1 MEFASLD
8 KSPLLA
14 AKAEIEALKKSLRSV
29 PLVRRPSGRDTEYF
43 EGVVPTIT
51 ATVAKQVRRS
61 GRDAEFDEETAPV
74 FARRPSG
81 RDAEYD
87 GVAATIHPA
96 VASKA
101 RPSGRDAEFDEEPTT
116 TGTPKKSSAA
126 KSPAATPPK
135 TWAANTGVKQL
146 PKQEK
151 KESGCVIF

>member
-1 MEFASLD
+1 M
-8 KSPLLA
+8 
-14 AKAEIEALKKSLRSV
+14 
-29 PLVRRPSGRDTEYF
+29 
-43 EGVVPTIT
+43 
-51 ATVAKQVRRS
+51 
-61 GRDAEFDEETAPV
+61 

-146 PKQEK
+146 PKPEK